1 MIILYDKNEQT
12 FTSLGL
18 GVLTDATS
26 CLVIEEL
33 NGAFELEM
41 EYPITG
47 IHYKDILEERIIV
60 APPNDTM
67 QPQPFRI
74 YKITKPI
81 DGIVTVYGQHI
92 SYDTSKV
99 PVRAIAAENLDQVA
113 EQMNSRKMVNSPF
126 IFVNGKGED
135 NQTFLT
141 KVPYSFRSLLAGTTG
156 SILDKFGGEFIF
168 DRYNI
173 TLVER
178 RGTNRDFVIRYS
190 KNMTDLEQETST
202 ELMYDGVCPYY
213 CNTITET
220 KPSLAGRY
228 KEIYI
233 STSTVEPKKD
243 AETGD
248 TLYPSEWLTYNQ
260 NGIGIPEILSFAVTN
275 IIANE
280 GQFYNHLVRAKKTK
294 AVGDE
299 EEHDYFYD
307 VTYNM
312 SFIDRNYAD
321 EFGRYWLYKDEELTE
336 GWDPEEYDNEKKY
349 YKYRW
354 NPEGL
359 PIGSEP
365 GQWDPEKNKDK
376 IFRVYT
382 QNDKLYKVYLWKF
395 DETLSAYRYQEPADA
410 DKVNK
415 YSPVLPSLST
425 VQEEKD
431 NIILYEGDIIYVNE
445 VRAQPSGLLVEEYG
459 RYWLKEVKELLQ
471 ILRTD
476 PRWEAG
482 EVIQPKKG
490 VTYKVIQK
498 EEYIQAYV
506 IPGVKEYTSGWLTG
520 TEGSDIPFPKAPNK
534 YIDTYV
540 IQGETEFTSTWLTNT
555 PGGTTPLVPES
566 DNYYKVYYDGMQRYY
581 TWNSDLSKYEE
592 VIVLA
597 NNRGYVFDR
606 PSDGKTFYYR
616 WNEFENKYVQI
627 TDTRYSYINYIWNGS
642 RYVEKD
648 TSVDAILTLDLSDK
662 FKETPTDTTRF
673 QKQLYEEAIKYIK
686 ENKIG
691 QLKDSIKVSFIKL
704 SQSEEY
710 SKWKELEKVS
720 LGDTVTIVFDEAGVN
735 VQKKVCKTEYNVL
748 KESYDTIELGDKASQ
763 FTNNAV
769 VEGDDISSFTNNRN
783 FTDVTT
789 VTKLVAEVVTA
800 DLIQAVNAEITEAQI
815 KTLTSESIS
824 ATLIEAERFEIDK
837 LVAGLLVAK
846 DAYIS
851 EALTAGEVVVNGEIN
866 VRSGSISITGRTEE
880 VATVKAY
887 VNDNAQE
894 YDIYW
899 LKENPDSKDPL
910 TPDKLVI
917 YEVYEYY
924 NKAELFI
931 GYFKWNKDP
940 EVSKYEEYNI
950 DTSVVFE
957 VDANGKLTANE
968 VDVAGKITANSGD
981 IGGCIIVGAPDEYID
996 AYVIEGAEELTSG
1009 WLTDTEGST
1018 TPLTPQAGKY
1028 YRVDYDGM
1036 QRYYTW
1042 NSSFSKY
1049 VDELVGILQVDG
1061 ANISGTLNAVNIV
1074 SSDISS
1080 TDIHASNI
1088 SASDISS
1095 TDIHASTI
1103 SSTDISASTIKASKI
1118 LLSDDIAETT
1128 FAVDEKG
1135 NLKAN
1140 AVELE
1145 GGTIENL
1152 TITGRINFGEQ
1163 PEYATAYERV
1173 NGATSKTTMAYFGAD
1188 SEGTGWNYKVVLRDF
1203 LIYSD
1208 LEYGRDYWD
1217 YWEDDSSDYTEFEQY
1232 SVLKIF
1238 VHKGGY
1244 ISVSSSAESGHS
1256 NYNIAVN
1263 GITSQTY
1270 SGAHDSA
1277 IAEYDQ
1283 YIEINMLEADN
1294 TYMYSIVIHDILR
1307 GPNWLSEYG
1316 HNGQP
1321 LTPQN
1326 EKIYNVEML
1335 SGLPQTYTVVYYRTG
1350 DDVVPYS
1357 ANWLSLTLGGAPYAP
1372 QLNEVCAVQTSPTD
1386 YVYYVWKGSV
1396 LEYDDYP
1403 LVYELWKYDEAN
1415 QIYIEPAIVESY
1427 IDEDG
1432 IVLPGITA
1440 TKEGSKIAGFTI
1452 EDNTMTSSTSTKEVG
1467 ISSTESDEYAFWAG
1481 KEDHMSGHPFSVTHE
1496 GALKATKGHIAN
1508 FVIDTNTIHTEE
1520 KNSID
1525 SDKLG
1530 LYLGSDGFAY
1540 KINYNE
1546 GEDYPLAEIKLKASS
1561 YYGAS
1566 YLKNFLLVHP
1576 CIPTRMFETDGS
1588 YSKSIRNS
1596 KPLIIRQLY
1605 NEDLILYHPVFQS
1618 SSGITTIFT
1627 IKAQSWQT
1635 INLRGLFLDGGQAW
1649 KKIYGVYASFVF
1661 ENNSGNPNT
1670 ERNLEVNWDNAHP
1683 HVIYVY
1689 NGCTVAKKVCVFLLA
1704 ETELATYDDD
1714 DK

>member
-156 SILDKFGGEFIF
+156 SILDTFGGEFIF

-233 STSTVEPKKD
+233 STSTVVPKTD

-312 SFIDRNYAD
+312 SFIDRNCLD
-321 EFGRYWLYKDEELTE
+321 EFGSSWLFKDEDITE
-336 GWDPEEYDNEKKY
+336 SWNPEEKDEQGK

-410 DKVNK
+410 DKVKK

-445 VRAQPSGLLVEEYG
+445 VRAQPKAGGTYLGSD
-459 RYWLKEVKELLQ
+459 WLEEVKELLQ

-476 PRWEAG
+476 PRWESG
-482 EVIQPKKG
+482 DPITPKKG

-506 IPGVKEYTSGWLTG
+506 IDGAEKYTSGWLTD
-520 TEGSDIPFPKAPNK
+520 TEGSNVP
-534 YIDTYV
+534 
-540 IQGETEFTSTWLTNT
+540 LT
-555 PGGTTPLVPES
+555 PV
-566 DNYYKVYYDGMQRYY
+566 
-581 TWNSDLSKYEE
+581 
-592 VIVLA
+592 
-597 NNRGYVFDR
+597 NNQGYVFDR

-616 WNEFENKYVQI
+616 WNAFDNKYIQI
-627 TDTRYSYINYIWNGS
+627 TDTRYSYVNYIWNGEM
-642 RYVEKD
+642 YEVKD

-720 LGDTVTIVFDEAGVN
+720 LGDTVTIIFDEAGVN

-763 FTNNAV
+763 FTNTAV

-837 LVAGLLVAK
+837 LVAGLLVA
-846 DAYIS
+846 DNASIR
-851 EALTAGEVVVNGEIN
+851 ETLTAGEVVVNGEIN
-866 VRSGSISITGRTEE
+866 VRSGSIKITGQNGE

-887 VNDNAQE
+887 INENSQE
-894 YDIYW
+894 DYDFYW
-899 LKENPDSKDPL
+899 LKQYEDSTESL
-910 TPDKLVI
+910 TPDPLVI
-917 YEVYEYY
+917 YEVYDNDNVFVDYY
-924 NKAELFI
+924 I
-931 GYFKWNKDP
+931 WNKDP
-940 EVSKYEEYNI
+940 NVSKYEEYTI

-968 VDVAGKITANSGD
+968 VDVIGNITAKSGD

-996 AYVIEGAEELTSG
+996 AYVIEGATEFTSG
-1009 WLTDTEGST
+1009 WLTDTHGST
-1018 TPLTPQAGKY
+1018 TPLTPQVGKN
-1028 YRVDYDGM
+1028 YRVYYDGM

-1042 NSSFSKY
+1042 NSTLLKY
-1049 VDELVGILQVDG
+1049 EDELVGILQVDG

-1074 SSDISS
+1074 SSNISS
-1080 TDIHASNI
+1080 TDIY
-1088 SASDISS
+1088 
-1095 TDIHASTI
+1095 ASTI
-1103 SSTDISASTIKASKI
+1103 TASKI
-1118 LLSDDIAETT
+1118 ILSDDQAETE
-1128 FAVDEKG
+1128 FSVNEKG

-1152 TITGRINFGEQ
+1152 VITGDLTFGDSKD
-1163 PEYATAYERV
+1163 PTYRYERR
-1173 NGATSKTTMAYFGAD
+1173 NSKVSTDRLALFG
-1188 SEGTGWNYKVVLRDF
+1188 NYKEGQTTYYRTQLANELTFSR
-1203 LIYSD
+1203 
-1208 LEYGRDYWD
+1208 LEYEKDFIDYPD
-1217 YWEDDSSDYTEFEQY
+1217 PDNPTAKSKYTHFFKNRTI
-1232 SVLKIF
+1232 KIF
-1238 VHKGGY
+1238 VHEGGTVEVNSEDDPDRTSDGY
-1244 ISVSSSAESGHS
+1244 YTITINGSTTQNLIGQEESEP
-1256 NYNIAVN
+1256 A
-1263 GITSQTY
+1263 
-1270 SGAHDSA
+1270 DR
-1277 IAEYDQ
+1277 DQ
-1283 YIEINMLEADN
+1283 YVYITATGELTLFHM
-1294 TYMYSIVIHDILR
+1294 ILIR
-1307 GPNWLSEYG
+1307 DVERKNNWLSKTSWDDQNYEEPQKDIVYEVY
-1316 HNGQP
+1316 HINRTTSYYIWDEEDELY
-1321 LTPQN
+1321 LT
-1326 EKIYNVEML
+1326 Y
-1335 SGLPQTYTVVYYRTG
+1335 
-1350 DDVVPYS
+1350 
-1357 ANWLSLTLGGAPYAP
+1357 
-1372 QLNEVCAVQTSPTD
+1372 D
-1386 YVYYVWKGSV
+1386 YVK
-1396 LEYDDYP
+1396 P
-1403 LVYELWKYDEAN
+1403 LIN
-1415 QIYIEPAIVESY
+1415 
-1427 IDEDG
+1427 EDG
-1432 IVLPGITA
+1432 ITMPAFTSTIYET
-1440 TKEGSKIAGFTI
+1440 KIAGFEIDESTI
-1452 EDNTMTSSTSTKEVG
+1452 ISKEGIKEVG
-1467 ISSTESDEYAFWAG
+1467 ISSSESEEFAFWAG
-1481 KEDHMSGHPFSVTHE
+1481 PPGTGTYSDPPFYVTHLGE
-1496 GALKATKGHIAN
+1496 LGATKGHIAN
-1508 FVIDTNTIHTEE
+1508 FVIDINTIHTEE
-1520 KNSID
+1520 KDSID
-1525 SDKLG
+1525 SDEIG

>member
-1 MIILYDKNEQT
+1 MIILYDKNEKT

-506 IPGVKEYTSGWLTG
+506 IPGAKEYTSGWLTD
-520 TEGSDIPFPKAPNK
+520 TEGSDVPLTPVNNQG
-534 YIDTYV
+534 YI
-540 IQGETEFTSTWLTNT
+540 
-555 PGGTTPLVPES
+555 
-566 DNYYKVYYDGMQRYY
+566 
-581 TWNSDLSKYEE
+581 
-592 VIVLA
+592 
-597 NNRGYVFDR
+597 FDR

-616 WNEFENKYVQI
+616 WNDFDNKYIQI
-627 TDTRYSYINYIWNGS
+627 TDTRYSYVNYIWNGT

-648 TSVDAILTLDLSDK
+648 TSVDAIMTLDLSDK
-662 FKETPTDTTRF
+662 FKETPTDTSRF

-710 SKWKELEKVS
+710 SKWKELEKVA
-720 LGDTVTIVFDEAGVN
+720 LGDTVTIIFDEAGVN

-783 FTDVTT
+783 FADVTT

-851 EALTAGEVVVNGEIN
+851 EALTAGEVIVNGEIN

-887 VNDNAQE
+887 VNDDAQE
-894 YDIYW
+894 YDLYW

-910 TPDKLVI
+910 TPDKLTI

-931 GYFKWNKDP
+931 GYFKWNNKP
-940 EVSKYEEYNI
+940 EASKYEEYVI

-968 VDVAGKITANSGD
+968 VDIAGKITAKSGD

-996 AYVIEGAEELTSG
+996 AYVIEGTEEFTSG

-1018 TPLTPQAGKY
+1018 TPLTPQNKKY
-1028 YRVDYDGM
+1028 YRVYYDGM

-1042 NSSFSKY
+1042 NSNLLKY
-1049 VDELVGILQVDG
+1049 EDELVGILQVDG

-1074 SSDISS
+1074 SSDIS
-1080 TDIHASNI
+1080 ASNI
-1088 SASDISS
+1088 I
-1095 TDIHASTI
+1095 
-1103 SSTDISASTIKASKI
+1103 STDISASTITASRI
-1118 LLSDDIAETT
+1118 VLSDDQAETE
-1128 FAVDEKG
+1128 FSVNEKG

-1152 TITGRINFGEQ
+1152 VITGDILFGSVDETPLRYEIRGNKEKNTRIAMFGKYREGYPSYYRTQ
-1163 PEYATAYERV
+1163 LAIEL
-1173 NGATSKTTMAYFGAD
+1173 SK
-1188 SEGTGWNYKVVLRDF
+1188 SRLRDGFDYVDYVDPDDPTAKTQYTHF
-1203 LIYSD
+1203 LENRSIKIWVHRGSTVLVKSVEDPEITLSGWYSITINGSTTSN
-1208 LEYGRDYWD
+1208 LIGEN
-1217 YWEDDSSDYTEFEQY
+1217 
-1232 SVLKIF
+1232 
-1238 VHKGGY
+1238 
-1244 ISVSSSAESGHS
+1244 ESEP
-1256 NYNIAVN
+1256 
-1263 GITSQTY
+1263 
-1270 SGAHDSA
+1270 
-1277 IAEYDQ
+1277 AEYDQ
-1283 YIEINMLEADN
+1283 Y
-1294 TYMYSIVIHDILR
+1294 MYVTAKGTATLYHYIIIDDIQR
-1307 GPNWLSEYG
+1307 KYNWLSA
-1316 HNGQP
+1316 NGPDNPEDYIRPKDGEIYDVIELNGKHQ
-1321 LTPQN
+1321 LYKWDENQN
-1326 EKIYNVEML
+1326 L
-1335 SGLPQTYTVVYYRTG
+1335 YTT
-1350 DDVVPYS
+1350 
-1357 ANWLSLTLGGAPYAP
+1357 
-1372 QLNEVCAVQTSPTD
+1372 TD
-1386 YVYYVWKGSV
+1386 HIFSSI
-1396 LEYDDYP
+1396 
-1403 LVYELWKYDEAN
+1403 N
-1415 QIYIEPAIVESY
+1415 
-1427 IDEDG
+1427 EDG
-1432 IVLPGITA
+1432 INMPGFVT
-1440 TKEGSKIAGFTI
+1440 TKDGTIIAGFDI
-1452 EDNTMTSSTSTKEVG
+1452 DEYTMTSISGTKQVG
-1467 ISSTESDEYAFWAG
+1467 ISSADCEQYAFWAG
-1481 KEDHMSGHPFSVTHE
+1481 TSDSGYFNKPPFYVTHLGE
-1496 GALKATKGHIAN
+1496 LCATKGHIAN
-1508 FVIDTNTIHTEE
+1508 FVIDTNTIHAED
-1520 KNSID
+1520 KDSID
-1525 SDKLG
+1525 SDEDG
-1530 LYLGSDGFAY
+1530 LYLGDDGFAFKGSY
-1540 KINYNE
+1540 DTWTEE
-1546 GEDYPLAEIKLKASS
+1546 GTYVDPATHSNILLKANGKYGESYISNVMLYNPSQMIYTYPNRGGYYNTSTKTWGPEDTPIPMPIATGFSS
-1561 YYGAS
+1561 YAPYTDEVAKRPIMVISLTHTLYLNSHVWSQYDWTIMSARKPDEYTVAYVISGTVPYTSGWLTDTEGSTTPITPQAGVYYHVESGFYEGYYEWNTEDLEYGAARPPYKFPWNNILAIHAS
-1566 YLKNFLLVHP
+1566 IISNQPSGSPVTEGNIDVWWDNQDEGPFKFAVFNGTSSRQQI
-1576 CIPTRMFETDGS
+1576 CIT
-1588 YSKSIRNS
+1588 
-1596 KPLIIRQLY
+1596 LIVERKDVKDPD
-1605 NEDLILYHPVFQS
+1605 EDL
-1618 SSGITTIFT
+1618 
-1627 IKAQSWQT
+1627 
-1635 INLRGLFLDGGQAW
+1635 
-1649 KKIYGVYASFVF
+1649 
-1661 ENNSGNPNT
+1661 
-1670 ERNLEVNWDNAHP
+1670 
-1683 HVIYVY
+1683 
-1689 NGCTVAKKVCVFLLA
+1689 
-1704 ETELATYDDD
+1704 
-1714 DK
+1714 